1 MPQALIKKR
10 LLKPP
15 GPRALWGLREKKTSL
30 ISPPSPITEETAST
44 KVPSFATAVKGTSS
58 AAVRGSS
65 SPDGATSY
73 ANAVKGLVSAENGEK
88 GLRGKTLTPMDFSY
102 IKPVIENGRLKVMPP
117 SEVAACSRL

>member
-1 MPQALIKKR
+1 MANIPIEISAGGQA
-10 LLKPP
+10 
-15 GPRALWGLREKKTSL
+15 GENAGFAEA
-30 ISPPSPITEETAST
+30 SPITEETAST

-88 GLRGKTLTPMDFSY
+88 GLRGKTLTPMDLSY
-102 IKPVIENGRLKVMPP
+102 IKPVI
-117 SEVAACSRL
+117 